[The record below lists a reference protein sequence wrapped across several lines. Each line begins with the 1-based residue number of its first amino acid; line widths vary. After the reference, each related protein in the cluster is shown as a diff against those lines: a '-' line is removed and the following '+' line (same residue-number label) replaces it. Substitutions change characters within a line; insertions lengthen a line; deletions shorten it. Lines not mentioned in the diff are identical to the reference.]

1 MSRSLT
7 LITQLACVFCVL
19 HALGLVLGQQASK
32 MDPPANA
39 SAPAEGGSAR
49 ASGVEKALL
58 AAWSFDEV
66 DGPTCRDSSGHRHD
80 AVAEALWQLPADSR
94 ELLTLRYGE
103 DLNILELA
111 VVLGIP
117 AGTVKSRLYHAREQL
132 RQILKGD
139 DL

>member
-1 MSRSLT
+1 MRNKAADYCRSASRQGT
-7 LITQLACVFCVL
+7 LAETVA
-19 HALGLVLGQQASK
+19 GQQK
-32 MDPPANA
+32 ANDNQRQA
-39 SAPAEGGSAR
+39 
-49 ASGVEKALL
+49 
-58 AAWSFDEV
+58 
-66 DGPTCRDSSGHRHD
+66 DSCD

-139 DL
+139 DP